1 MAILKDLIV
10 QGNSRFIGD
19 TNLGIV
25 KSGVWNGSTID
36 VSYGGTGV
44 TSIAALFNLIRDNGG
59 DNRWLK
65 LSGGTMT
72 GTVQWSGAAA
82 LPEQTNPLY
91 FLCVDSFSSGGTTK
105 WSDISL
111 IKNLVEKTWSQL
123 KAMRDGGTLIPGQQY
138 RITDYTCTTTQ
149 ADTSTAGHV
158 FDIIV
163 VADTASKLNE
173 NARAVAH
180 SGDTYFANCKLEA
193 WELKYCIDNDT
204 NRFAWADSTNGKGV
218 IFYMKDE
225 FGNICGYDFKNIL
238 MKFYK
243 ITAVTTVPS
252 ALNNTYSVS
261 KVIDTDNYTITSGC
275 TVDANDTEFRYTF
288 DLYLNSTHSDY
299 SLNTAS
305 SNKAKFCYDNVIT
318 PMYGFTNTGNS
329 AENKKMWINF
339 ISFRNTS
346 NDNAC
351 YGNKFGAK
359 NYNMSFGYSCF
370 SNTFGNNC
378 YSNTFGDGC
387 YSNTFGNN
395 CYSNAFGDGCYSN
408 TFGDGCSSNTFAYDC
423 VRNTFGEQCYSN
435 TLARRFTY
443 NTFGNYCYSNS
454 IGGDSYSNTLGNYCY
469 SNKIGSYCSS
479 NTFGNSCSS
488 NTFGS
493 GGYGYY
499 CCSNSFGNECKNN
512 MIGSSCSVNSFGN
525 ECKNNTLGD
534 VCNSNTFGNGCQ
546 YIKFGNSSSA
556 KSYYEGIIVE
566 NLNEYIYLD
575 TTQTTSSSNKIKNV
589 KIAQGVNNTTTYK
602 TISHNTVNDAF
613 QTVYQS
619 ANSVIVSV

>member
-19 TNLGIV
+19 TNLGTV

-123 KAMRDGGTLIPGQQY
+123 KAMRDGGTLVPGQQY

-252 ALNNTYSVS
+252 SLNNTYSIS
-261 KVIDTDNYTITSGC
+261 KVIGTNNYTITSGC
-275 TVDANDTEFRYTF
+275 TVSSSDTEFRYTF
-288 DLYLNSTHSDY
+288 DLVDSSIAHSDY
-299 SLNTAS
+299 SLNTVS

-318 PMYGFTNTGNS
+318 PMYGFTS
-329 AENKKMWINF
+329 ALDSTDNKKMWINF
-339 ISFRNTS
+339 ISFRN
-346 NDNAC
+346 NFNIALC
-351 YGNKFGAK
+351 YGNKFGTI
-359 NYNMSFGYSCF
+359 NYNMSFEAGCHANTFGNQCYSNTFGEGYMINTFGNMCSSNTFGLSCGANTFGDYCMLNTIGDGCQFNTFGGYSYFNTIGMSCGANTFGNLYTNNTLGRYSSYNTFGNNCF
-370 SNTFGNNC
+370 SNTFGDNC
-378 YSNTFGDGC
+378 SYNM
-387 YSNTFGNN
+387 FGNN
-395 CYSNAFGDGCYSN
+395 
-408 TFGDGCSSNTFAYDC
+408 
-423 VRNTFGEQCYSN
+423 
-435 TLARRFTY
+435 
-443 NTFGNYCYSNS
+443 
-454 IGGDSYSNTLGNYCY
+454 
-469 SNKIGSYCSS
+469 
-479 NTFGNSCSS
+479 
-488 NTFGS
+488 
-493 GGYGYY
+493 
-499 CCSNSFGNECKNN
+499 
-512 MIGSSCSVNSFGN
+512 
-525 ECKNNTLGD
+525 
-534 VCNSNTFGNGCQ
+534 CQ

-556 KSYYEGIIVE
+556 KSYYQYIIIE
-566 NLNEYIYLD
+566 NGNRNIYLD
-575 TTQTTSSSNKIKNV
+575 TTQTTSPSNYIQNV
-589 KIAQGVNNTTTYK
+589 KITQGVNNTMTYK
-602 TISHNTVNDAF
+602 TISHNTVNDTF
-613 QTVYQS
+613 QTVYQP

>member
-243 ITAVTTVPS
+243 ITAVTTIPS
-252 ALNNTYSVS
+252 SLNNTYSIS
-261 KVIDTDNYTITSGC
+261 KVIGTNNYTITSGC
-275 TVDANDTEFRYTF
+275 TVSSSDTEFRYTF
-288 DLYLNSTHSDY
+288 DLVLDVHKDY
-299 SLNTAS
+299 SLNDYGS
-305 SNKAKFCYDNVIT
+305 YKSKLCHDNKIPRLF
-318 PMYGFTNTGNS
+318 GNS
-329 AENKKMWINF
+329 NYFQASNYTKLQYINF

-346 NDNAC
+346 QTDLC
-351 YGNKFGAK
+351 YSNIFGNRCYNISFGRNSYFNTFNEY
-359 NYNMSFGYSCF
+359 NYNL
-370 SNTFGNNC
+370 TFGNGCYKIIFGNSCGNNILGDSC
-378 YSNTFGDGC
+378 YSI
-387 YSNTFGNN
+387 
-395 CYSNAFGDGCYSN
+395 
-408 TFGDGCSSNTFAYDC
+408 
-423 VRNTFGEQCYSN
+423 V
-435 TLARRFTY
+435 LARGCT
-443 NTFGNYCYSNS
+443 S
-454 IGGDSYSNTLGNYCY
+454 I
-469 SNKIGSYCSS
+469 KIGSNCNSLDLGDNSYS
-479 NTFGNSCSS
+479 NTFGNSCSYI
-488 NTFGS
+488 TFNS
-493 GGYGYY
+493 G
-499 CCSNSFGNECKNN
+499 
-512 MIGSSCSVNSFGN
+512 
-525 ECKNNTLGD
+525 
-534 VCNSNTFGNGCQ
+534 CNSNTLGNYCNNILFGIKCQ
-546 YIKFGNSSSA
+546 YIKFGDSSNT
-556 KSYYEGIIVE
+556 KNYYQNIIVE
-566 NLNEYIYLD
+566 SGNHDIYLNC
-575 TTQTTSSSNKIKNV
+575 TATTSSSSYYQNV
-589 KIAQGVNNTTTYK
+589 TIGQGINSTYNYK
-602 TISHNTVNDAF
+602 TITDSNVG
-613 QTVYQS
+613 QTFKITYQP